1 MKAPI
6 IEIFSSFQ
14 GEGLLIGQRQIFVR
28 FAGCNLNCNYCDTGD
43 SKSEKSG
50 VLMTPQEVT
59 DEINK
64 IVTPDCKAISF
75 TGGEPSLYPEFI
87 SEVSK
92 NFDLD
97 IMLETNGTL
106 PDNIDLID
114 ELDLVS
120 LDIKLPEHFDGDFD
134 EEIFLNEI
142 KSLNLL
148 ISKSINVYCKVVILP
163 STKIKS
169 FKEVVEKL
177 SENISNK
184 SDLKIIIQPSSPLG
198 EWKDINFKLFEFSEV
213 VGQYFDVST
222 IPQIHKILDI
232 EWIFLFLILDFIFKI
247 AIVK

>member
-14 GEGLLIGQRQIFVR
+14 GEGLLIGERQIFVR
-28 FAGCNLNCNYCDTGD
+28 FAGCNLNCNYCDTND

-50 VLMTPQEVT
+50 KLMTPQEVT

-64 IVTPDCKAISF
+64 LLTPDCRTISF

-92 NFDLD
+92 NFNLN

-106 PDNIDLID
+106 PDNIDLI
-114 ELDLVS
+114 EKLDMVS

-134 EEIFLNEI
+134 ESIFQNEI

-148 ISKSINVYCKVVILP
+148 IAKSINVYCKVVILP

-177 SENISNK
+177 SQNISNK
-184 SDLKIIIQPSSPLG
+184 SNLKIIIQPSSPL
-198 EWKDINFKLFEFSEV
+198 EDWSDINFRLFSFSEI
-213 VGQYFDVST
+213 VGQYFEVST

-232 EWIFLFLILDFIFKI
+232 E
-247 AIVK
+247 

>member
-14 GEGLLIGQRQIFVR
+14 GEGLLIGERQIFVR
-28 FAGCNLNCNYCDTGD
+28 FAGCNLNCNYCDTND

-50 VLMTPQEVT
+50 TLMTPSEVSW
-59 DEINK
+59 EIEK
-64 IVTPDCKAISF
+64 LITPDCRTISF
-75 TGGEPSLYPEFI
+75 TGGEPSLYPDFI
-87 SEVSK
+87 NEVSR
-92 NFDLD
+92 NFDLK

-106 PDNIDLID
+106 PDNILSI
-114 ELDLVS
+114 EKLDMVS

-134 EEIFLNEI
+134 NSIFLNEI

-148 ISKSINVYCKVVILP
+148 IINSINVYCKVVILP

-169 FKEVVEKL
+169 FKGVVEKL
-177 SENISNK
+177 SQNISNK
-184 SDLKIIIQPSSPLG
+184 SNLKIIIQPSSPLG

-213 VGQYFDVST
+213 VGQYFEVST

-232 EWIFLFLILDFIFKI
+232 E
-247 AIVK
+247 

>member
-14 GEGLLIGQRQIFVR
+14 GEGLLIGERQIFVR
-28 FAGCNLNCNYCDTGD
+28 FAGCNLNCNYCDTDD
-43 SKSEKSG
+43 SKSERSG
-50 VLMTPQEVT
+50 TLMTPQEVT
-59 DEINK
+59 EEINRLL
-64 IVTPDCKAISF
+64 TPDCKTISF
-75 TGGEPSLYPEFI
+75 TGGEPSLYPDFI

-92 NFDLD
+92 NFNLN

-106 PDNIDLID
+106 PDNIDLI
-114 ELDLVS
+114 EKLNMVS
-120 LDIKLPEHFDGDFD
+120 LDIKLPEHFDGDFNQ
-134 EEIFLNEI
+134 EIFLNEI
-142 KSLNLL
+142 KSVNLL
-148 ISKSINVYCKVVILP
+148 MAKSINVYCKVVILP

-213 VGQYFDVST
+213 VGQYFEVST

-232 EWIFLFLILDFIFKI
+232 E
-247 AIVK
+247 

>member
-1 MKAPI
+1 MMKAPV

-14 GEGLLIGQRQIFVR
+14 GEGLLIGERQIFVR
-28 FAGCNLNCNYCDTGD
+28 FAGCNLNCTYCDTND
-43 SKSEKSG
+43 SKSAESG
-50 VLMTPQEVT
+50 KLMTPQQVS

-64 IVTPDCKAISF
+64 LLTPDCRTISF
-75 TGGEPSLYPEFI
+75 TGGEPSLYPDFI

-92 NFDLD
+92 NFDLK

-114 ELDLVS
+114 KLDIVS
-120 LDIKLPEHFDGDFD
+120 LDIKLPEHFNEVFD
-134 EEIFLNEI
+134 ESIFLNEI

-148 ISKSINVYCKVVILP
+148 MAKCINVYCKVVILP

-184 SDLKIIIQPSSPLG
+184 SNLQIIIQPSSPLS
-198 EWKDINFKLFEFSEV
+198 EWKDLNFNLFEFSEI
-213 VGQYFDVST
+213 VGQYFEVST

-232 EWIFLFLILDFIFKI
+232 E
-247 AIVK
+247 

>member
-14 GEGLLIGQRQIFVR
+14 GEGLLIGERQIFVR
-28 FAGCNLNCNYCDTGD
+28 FAGCNLNCNYCDTNE

-50 VLMTPQEVT
+50 LLMTPQEVT
-59 DEINK
+59 EEINK
-64 IVTPDCKAISF
+64 LLTPDCKTISF
-75 TGGEPSLYPEFI
+75 TGGEPSLYPDFI
-87 SEVSK
+87 SQVSK
-92 NFDLD
+92 NFNLN

-114 ELDLVS
+114 KLDIVS

-134 EEIFLNEI
+134 DEIFLNEI

-148 ISKSINVYCKVVILP
+148 MAKSINVYCKVVILP

-198 EWKDINFKLFEFSEV
+198 EWRNINFKLFEFSEV
-213 VGQYFDVST
+213 VGQYFEVST

-232 EWIFLFLILDFIFKI
+232 E
-247 AIVK
+247 

>member
-1 MKAPI
+1 MMKAPI

-28 FAGCNLNCNYCDTGD
+28 FAGCNLNCNYCDTND

-50 VLMTPQEVT
+50 KLMTPQQVN

-64 IVTPDCKAISF
+64 LLTPDCRSISF
-75 TGGEPSLYPEFI
+75 TGGEPSLYPDFI
-87 SEVSK
+87 NEVSK
-92 NFDLD
+92 LTDLK

-106 PDNIDLID
+106 PDNIDSI
-114 ELDLVS
+114 EKLDMVS

-134 EEIFLNEI
+134 DEIFFNEI

-148 ISKSINVYCKVVILP
+148 MAKSKNVYCKVVILP

-169 FKEVVEKL
+169 FKEVIKKL
-177 SENISNK
+177 SDNISSK
-184 SDLKIIIQPSSPLG
+184 SDLQIIIQPSSPLN
-198 EWKDINFKLFEFSEV
+198 EWKDLNFKLFEFSEI
-213 VGQYFDVST
+213 VGQYFEVST

-232 EWIFLFLILDFIFKI
+232 E
-247 AIVK
+247 

>member
-14 GEGLLIGQRQIFVR
+14 GEGLLIGERQIFVR
-28 FAGCNLNCNYCDTGD
+28 FAGCNLNCNYCDTND

-50 VLMTPQEVT
+50 TVMTPQEVT
-59 DEINK
+59 EKINEL
-64 IVTPDCKAISF
+64 ITPDCKTISF
-75 TGGEPSLYPEFI
+75 TGGEPSLYPDFI
-87 SEVSK
+87 SQVSK
-92 NFDLD
+92 NFNLN

-106 PDNIDLID
+106 PDNIDLI
-114 ELDLVS
+114 EKLDVVS

-134 EEIFLNEI
+134 DEIFLNEV

-148 ISKSINVYCKVVILP
+148 MAKSINVYCKVVILP

-177 SENISNK
+177 SRNISSK
-184 SDLKIIIQPSSPLG
+184 SNLKIIIQPSSPLG
-198 EWKDINFKLFEFSEV
+198 EWKNINFKLFEFSEV
-213 VGQYFDVST
+213 VGQYFEVST

-232 EWIFLFLILDFIFKI
+232 E
-247 AIVK
+247 

>member
-232 EWIFLFLILDFIFKI
+232 E
-247 AIVK
+247 

>member
-1 MKAPI
+1 MKAPV

-14 GEGLLIGQRQIFVR
+14 GEGLLIGERQIFVR
-28 FAGCNLNCNYCDTGD
+28 FAGCNLNCNYCDTNG

-50 VLMTPQEVT
+50 KLMTPGEVLE
-59 DEINK
+59 EINK
-64 IVTPDCKAISF
+64 LLTPDCKSISF

-87 SEVSK
+87 SEVSRHT
-92 NFDLD
+92 DLN

-106 PDNIDLID
+106 
-114 ELDLVS
+114 LDKISSIEKLDMVS
-120 LDIKLPEHFDGDFD
+120 LDIKLPEHFDGEFD
-134 EEIFLNEI
+134 ESIFLNEI

-148 ISKSINVYCKVVILP
+148 MSKSINVYCKVVILP

-177 SENISNK
+177 SQNISNK
-184 SDLKIIIQPSSPLG
+184 SNLKIIIQPSSPLG

-232 EWIFLFLILDFIFKI
+232 E
-247 AIVK
+247 

>member
-1 MKAPI
+1 MMKAPI

-14 GEGLLIGQRQIFVR
+14 GEGLLIGERQIFVR
-28 FAGCNLNCNYCDTGD
+28 FAGCNLNCNYCDTND
-43 SKSEKSG
+43 SKSESSG
-50 VLMTPQEVT
+50 KLMAPMEVT
-59 DEINK
+59 DEIK
-64 IVTPDCKAISF
+64 KLLTPDCKTISF

-92 NFDLD
+92 NFDLK

-106 PDNIDLID
+106 PVSIDSIKK
-114 ELDLVS
+114 LDIVS
-120 LDIKLPEHFDGDFD
+120 LDIKLPEHFNGDFD

-148 ISKSINVYCKVVILP
+148 MAKCINVYCKVVILP

-177 SENISNK
+177 SKNISSK
-184 SDLKIIIQPSSPLG
+184 SNLQIIIQPSSPLS
-198 EWKDINFKLFEFSEV
+198 EWKDLNFKLFEFSEI
-213 VGQYFDVST
+213 VGQYFEVST

-232 EWIFLFLILDFIFKI
+232 E
-247 AIVK
+247 

>member
-28 FAGCNLNCNYCDTGD
+28 FAGCNLNCNYCDTND

-50 VLMTPQEVT
+50 KLMTPEMVT
-59 DEINK
+59 EEINK
-64 IVTPDCKAISF
+64 ILTPDCKAISF
-75 TGGEPSLYPEFI
+75 TGGEPSLYPDFI
-87 SEVSK
+87 NEVSK
-92 NFDLD
+92 NFNLS

-106 PDNIDLID
+106 PDNIDLLNK
-114 ELDLVS
+114 LDIVS

-148 ISKSINVYCKVVILP
+148 REKSINVYCKVVILP

-177 SENISNK
+177 SENISSK
-184 SDLKIIIQPSSPLG
+184 SNLKIIIQPSSPLG
-198 EWKDINFKLFEFSEV
+198 EWKTLIIDYSSFPKLLGNILKFPPFLKSIRFWILSE
-213 VGQYFDVST
+213 YFC
-222 IPQIHKILDI
+222 
-232 EWIFLFLILDFIFKI
+232 F
-247 AIVK
+247 

>member
-14 GEGLLIGQRQIFVR
+14 GEGLWIGQRQIFVR
-28 FAGCNLNCNYCDTGD
+28 FAGCNLNCNYCDTND

-50 VLMTPQEVT
+50 TLMTPQDVSE
-59 DEINK
+59 EINR
-64 IVTPDCKAISF
+64 ILTPDCKTISF

-92 NFDLD
+92 NFNLN

-106 PDNIDLID
+106 PNNIDLID
-114 ELDLVS
+114 KLDIVS

-148 ISKSINVYCKVVILP
+148 MAKSINVYCKVVILP

-169 FKEVVEKL
+169 FKGVVEKL
-177 SENISNK
+177 SENISSK
-184 SDLKIIIQPSSPLG
+184 SNLKIIIQPSSPLG
-198 EWKDINFKLFEFSEV
+198 EWKNINFKLFEFSEV
-213 VGQYFDVST
+213 VGQYFEVST

-232 EWIFLFLILDFIFKI
+232 E
-247 AIVK
+247 

>member
-14 GEGLLIGQRQIFVR
+14 GEGLLIGERQIFVR
-28 FAGCNLNCNYCDTGD
+28 FAGCNLNCSYCDTND

-50 VLMTPQEVT
+50 TLMTSEEVT
-59 DEINK
+59 EEINK
-64 IVTPDCKAISF
+64 LITPDCKTISF
-75 TGGEPSLYPEFI
+75 TGGEPSLYPDFI

-92 NFDLD
+92 NFDLN

-106 PDNIDLID
+106 PDNIDLI
-114 ELDLVS
+114 EKLDVVS
-120 LDIKLPEHFDGDFD
+120 LDIKLSEHFDGDFD
-134 EEIFLNEI
+134 DEIFLNEI

-148 ISKSINVYCKVVILP
+148 MEKSINVYCKVVILP

-177 SENISNK
+177 SESISNK
-184 SDLKIIIQPSSPLG
+184 SNLKIIIQPSSPLG
-198 EWKDINFKLFEFSEV
+198 EWKNINFKLFEFSEV
-213 VGQYFDVST
+213 VGQYFEVST

-232 EWIFLFLILDFIFKI
+232 E
-247 AIVK
+247 

>member
-1 MKAPI
+1 MMKAPI

-14 GEGLLIGQRQIFVR
+14 GEGLLIGERQIFVR
-28 FAGCNLNCNYCDTGD
+28 FAGCNLNCNYCDTND

-50 VLMTPQEVT
+50 TLMTPEEVS
-59 DEINK
+59 DEIAK
-64 IVTPDCKAISF
+64 LLSPDCKTISF
-75 TGGEPSLYPEFI
+75 TGGEPSLYPDFI

-92 NFDLD
+92 NFNLN

-106 PDNIDLID
+106 PDNIDLI
-114 ELDLVS
+114 EKLDVVS
-120 LDIKLPEHFDGDFD
+120 LDIKLPEHFDGEFD
-134 EEIFLNEI
+134 ESIFLNEI

-148 ISKSINVYCKVVILP
+148 MAKSINVYCKVVILP

-198 EWKDINFKLFEFSEV
+198 EWRNINFKLFEFSEV
-213 VGQYFDVST
+213 VGQYFEVST

-232 EWIFLFLILDFIFKI
+232 E
-247 AIVK
+247 

>member
-14 GEGLLIGQRQIFVR
+14 GEGLLIGERQIFVR
-28 FAGCNLNCNYCDTGD
+28 FAGCNLNCNYCDTND

-50 VLMTPQEVT
+50 VLMTPDEVVS
-59 DEINK
+59 EIEK
-64 IVTPDCKAISF
+64 LITPDCKSISF
-75 TGGEPSLYPEFI
+75 TGGEPSLYPDFI
-87 SEVSK
+87 SQVGK
-92 NFDLD
+92 NFNLK

-106 PDNIDLID
+106 PDNIDSI
-114 ELDLVS
+114 EGLDIVS

-134 EEIFLNEI
+134 NSIFLNEI

-148 ISKSINVYCKVVILP
+148 ITKSINVYCKVVILP

-177 SENISNK
+177 SQNISSK
-184 SDLKIIIQPSSPLG
+184 SNLKIIIQPSSPLG

-213 VGQYFDVST
+213 VGQYFEVST

-232 EWIFLFLILDFIFKI
+232 E
-247 AIVK
+247 